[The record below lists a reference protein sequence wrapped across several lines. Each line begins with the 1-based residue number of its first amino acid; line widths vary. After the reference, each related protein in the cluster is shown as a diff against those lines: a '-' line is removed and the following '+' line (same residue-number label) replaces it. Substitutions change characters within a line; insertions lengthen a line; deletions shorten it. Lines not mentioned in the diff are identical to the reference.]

1 MNDRDRILN
10 LIGPSSPRTLPPV
23 FSESKSRPPDLWS
36 EFQVRL
42 EALNGRMATWD
53 DVAALPDR
61 KWIVEPGVQIPPQVG
76 DYERSSSW
84 EADAGFTTCEV
95 AVAETGS
102 LLILHSSSDHRMAS
116 LAPPLHV
123 VIVKSDQIVATLDEA
138 FQRLN
143 LRNAVMIS
151 GPSRTAD
158 IEGVL
163 VNGVHGP
170 ANLWVIVLEG

>member
-1 MNDRDRILN
+1 MTDRDRILDS
-10 LIGPSSPRTLPPV
+10 IGPSSSRTLPPV
-23 FSESKSRPPDLWS
+23 FADSKTRSNDLWN

-42 EALNGRMATWD
+42 EALKGKIATWD
-53 DVAALPDR
+53 DLAALSGR
-61 KWIVEPGVQIPPQVG
+61 HWIVEPGVQVPPQVG
-76 DYERSSSW
+76 HYEPSSCW
-84 EADAGFTTCEV
+84 EADAGLTTCEV

-102 LLILHSSSDHRMAS
+102 LLILHNSNDHRMAS

-123 VIVKSDQIVATLDEA
+123 VVVRSDQIVATLDEA
-138 FQRLN
+138 LLRLDN
-143 LRNAVMIS
+143 RNAVMIT

-170 ANLWVIVLEG
+170 ANLWVIVQEG